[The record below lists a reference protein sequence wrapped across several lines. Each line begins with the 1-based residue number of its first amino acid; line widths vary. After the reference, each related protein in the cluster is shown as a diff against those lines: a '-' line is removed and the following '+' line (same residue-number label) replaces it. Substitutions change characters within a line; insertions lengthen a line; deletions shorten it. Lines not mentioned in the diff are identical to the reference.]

1 MPPFFPSL
9 YQHLVNTTTRFRL
22 LHFFR
27 INVHNKGIEGNYI
40 VRRLAIPEGLRHW
53 PSSTVWNLPL
63 AGSRPDAGQRM
74 KIGDNASRSFFF
86 LDLFGIFFASDRAGP
101 HVLNIPHGSSSRT
114 TAHFD
119 FPHFFLFLADALF
132 RVLKF
137 LYRFPL
143 RIFRTAKQH
152 PLNIGRDIA
161 IAKKYTK
168 KLRY

>member
-86 LDLFGIFFASDRAGP
+86 LIFLG
-101 HVLNIPHGSSSRT
+101 
-114 TAHFD
+114 
-119 FPHFFLFLADALF
+119 FFLPQIERGPMF
-132 RVLKF
+132 
-137 LYRFPL
+137 
-143 RIFRTAKQH
+143 
-152 PLNIGRDIA
+152 
-161 IAKKYTK
+161 
-168 KLRY
+168 